1 MVNQKI
7 QKQIKKKKKQKIM
20 KDFSNA
26 ICFSVTKFMT
36 DYA

>member
-7 QKQIKKKKKQKIM
+7 QKQIFFKKQKIV
-20 KDFSNA
+20 KDSSNA

>member
-7 QKQIKKKKKQKIM
+7 QKQIKKKKQKIM